1 MGEYN
6 IEVNRYNF
14 DDDVSVELNANFFVK
29 NFWPLVYIISDGKTK
44 TAYIGETADAFS
56 RMQSHLKN
64 DKKSKLSSVLLI
76 TCDKFNKSATLDVES
91 SLIKYM
97 SADNV
102 FKLLNG
108 NMGLSNHNYYQKN
121 EIYHEVFKTVW
132 DELRSLGVTKHSLDF
147 LDNSDLF
154 KYSPYKSLT
163 SDQNIGLVEILES
176 LAGNE
181 GNQIIAQGG
190 AGTGKTILAIFLF
203 KLLSDEVGDVNFTEF
218 GESKS
223 KVSLLTKKIKREF
236 PVLSMALVVPMASF
250 RKTLQKV
257 FRNISGLSAK
267 MVIGPAEVSKNK
279 YDILLVDEAH
289 RLRQRINLGAYYGS
303 FDKACLALGLDKMKS
318 NELEWVVLQSNKSI
332 FFYDADQS
340 IKPSDVNKVDFDRL
354 KAQSSTK
361 LLELKS
367 QFRVKGG
374 NAYVSFV
381 DKLLYKETEL
391 SIKYNSSK
399 YDLLLFDSI
408 HSFKEELLKREN
420 EVGLSRMI
428 AGYSW
433 KWISK
438 KNKSLF
444 DIVIEDAELQW
455 NSTANDWINS
465 INSVHE
471 VGCIHTTQG
480 YDLNYAGIIFGNEIS
495 YDPIKDEIII
505 KEDHYF
511 DRNGKQSIK
520 DPNHL
525 KQFILNIY
533 KTILLRGIRGTY
545 VYVCDPLLRAYFRK
559 FMNTFRPEKEM
570 LQNEII
576 PYINAVPLYDLEA
589 SAGVFSEQQI
599 IDDLDWA
606 LVPDNIAISKD
617 FFACKVVGE
626 SMNRIIP
633 NGSICLF
640 KKDSGGSRNGKIV
653 LVESSLIQDE
663 ESGSSYTVK
672 EYQSVKI
679 IRENNW
685 SHNSIILKPK
695 SNNPNYEDI
704 ILKEQDLLSLRVI
717 GIFERVLD

>member
-14 DDDVSVELNANFFVK
+14 DDDVSIELNANFFVK

-102 FKLLNG
+102 FILLNG

-218 GESKS
+218 GKSKT

-236 PVLSMALVVPMASF
+236 SDLSMALVVPMASF

-354 KAQSSTK
+354 KAQPSTK

-381 DKLLYKETEL
+381 DKLLYKNSDL
-391 SIKYNSSK
+391 SNKYNSSK

-438 KNKSLF
+438 KNKGLF

-465 INSVHE
+465 VNSVHE

-495 YDPIKDEIII
+495 YDPLKDEIII
-505 KEDHYF
+505 KKNNYF

-559 FMNTFRPEKEM
+559 FMNAFRPEKEM

-606 LVPDNIAISKD
+606 LVPDNISITKD
-617 FFACKVVGE
+617 LFACKVVGE

-640 KKDSGGSRNGKIV
+640 KKYSGGSRNGKIV

-663 ESGSSYTVK
+663 ENGSSYTVK
-672 EYQSVKI
+672 EYQSVKS

-704 ILKEQDLLSLRVI
+704 ILEEQDVSSLRVI